1 MMDFSRPEIVMKN
14 HLPRLCGSCSELI
27 MPLQSGCCVMM
38 AVSPGLYKVFQ
49 GKSVSEVMK
58 WECFQCRF
66 DVWRRV
72 DAPRGCFQ

>member
-1 MMDFSRPEIVMKN
+1 MQYAEIIVMMDFSRPDIVMKN
-14 HLPRLCGSCSELI
+14 HLSRLCGSCSELI

-58 WECFQCRF
+58 WECFQYRF
-66 DVWRRV
+66 DV
-72 DAPRGCFQ
+72 